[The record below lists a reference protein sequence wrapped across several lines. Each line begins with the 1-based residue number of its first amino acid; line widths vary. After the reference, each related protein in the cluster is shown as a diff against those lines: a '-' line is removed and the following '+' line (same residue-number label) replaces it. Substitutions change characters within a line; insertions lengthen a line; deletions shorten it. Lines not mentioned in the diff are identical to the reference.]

1 MSVTLNPSPESAVA
15 DRILGVAKSILADVG
30 EAGLRI
36 DDVMEG
42 ASVQAPVIY
51 RHFGSRE
58 GLVQSAYL
66 ARHTDNVLATIRLFA
81 ANSIDAADETEFRAG
96 FDNMMDVIFSGESV
110 EIALVRLE
118 VFAAGLKR
126 PELAGRLS
134 EGQAIAVETPIAV
147 LEMAQAKGWIRPDI
161 NVREF
166 VFWAISA
173 TLGQAAVARY
183 RREPES
189 AKLWAD
195 NHLLAVRA
203 VLFGASS

>member
-15 DRILGVAKSILADVG
+15 DRILGVAKTILADVG

-81 ANSIDAADETEFRAG
+81 ANSIDAADETEFRA
-96 FDNMMDVIFSGESV
+96 
-110 EIALVRLE
+110 
-118 VFAAGLKR
+118 
-126 PELAGRLS
+126 
-134 EGQAIAVETPIAV
+134 
-147 LEMAQAKGWIRPDI
+147 
-161 NVREF
+161 
-166 VFWAISA
+166 
-173 TLGQAAVARY
+173 
-183 RREPES
+183 
-189 AKLWAD
+189 
-195 NHLLAVRA
+195 
-203 VLFGASS
+203 